1 MSRLNGQDETAK
13 AHKVSNIRAGTA
25 GMLGSAWEHQSRGL
39 GAISSLFPPAAP
51 LFLQVSTRHQHQF
64 PQPVYNPYP
73 TQKTMYV
80 AKHLKLEITLL
91 FPLLIWPLQAL
102 ASPSQ
107 GSGHDA
113 LAAKLSYLGKT
124 AIYSASAYS
133 AVGAACHILVP
144 RTPLL
149 QNDCKNLAM
158 IAASGTAIA
167 RTYFEDELQGR
178 VAAIAGGGQDCSKKK
193 QMQRE
198 REEL

>member
-1 MSRLNGQDETAK
+1 MPLFLRGRPIQGHIPPCNWQTACWSMSRLNGQDETAK

-91 FPLLIWPLQAL
+91 FPLLIWP
-102 ASPSQ
+102 
-107 GSGHDA
+107 
-113 LAAKLSYLGKT
+113 
-124 AIYSASAYS
+124 
-133 AVGAACHILVP
+133 
-144 RTPLL
+144 
-149 QNDCKNLAM
+149 
-158 IAASGTAIA
+158 
-167 RTYFEDELQGR
+167 
-178 VAAIAGGGQDCSKKK
+178 
-193 QMQRE
+193 
-198 REEL
+198 